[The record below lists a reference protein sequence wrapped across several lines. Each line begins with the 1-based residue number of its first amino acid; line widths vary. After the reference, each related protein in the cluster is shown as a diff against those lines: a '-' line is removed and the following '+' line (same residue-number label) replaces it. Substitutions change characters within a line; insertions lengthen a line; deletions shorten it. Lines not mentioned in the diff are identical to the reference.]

1 MKRQK
6 KNEEQG
12 SWMDTY
18 GDMVT
23 LLLCF
28 FVLLY
33 SISSVDQQQ
42 WINLVMSLNPN
53 AREQLE
59 TPHAQ
64 GEETMG
70 VETEVESVPGLMEKA
85 DFEDIY
91 EALMEAA
98 QNLGVQDQVTIS
110 KGEGYTFI
118 SFRDQVFFDGNSPTL
133 KDEGKEILDAFVDAM
148 APSASQIKEIQVLGH
163 TSQGSPDRPNN
174 VMTDRVLAAERSAQI
189 VAHIQMRDF
198 IEPAR
203 LVGMAFGQ
211 FRPIDT
217 FETAEGRAHNRR
229 AEILITETGSVERSL
244 SSYYKE
250 VYGSDTYGGWMS
262 EDVEE

>member
-1 MKRQK
+1 MKRK
-6 KNEEQG
+6 KNAGEMG

-33 SISSVDQQQ
+33 SISSVDQNK
-42 WINLVMSLNPN
+42 WINLILSLNPN
-53 AREQLE
+53 AQEALE
-59 TPHAQ
+59 EVHA
-64 GEETMG
+64 GGDETQG
-70 VETEVESVPGLMEKA
+70 VETSEEQTADEDMLPAES
-85 DFEDIY
+85 FEELY
-91 EALMEAA
+91 EALMAA
-98 QNLGVQDQVTIS
+98 AETLGVQDQVTIS
-110 KGEGYTFI
+110 KGDGFTFI
-118 SFRDQVFFDGNSPTL
+118 SFTDQVFFDGNSPNL
-133 KDEGKEILDAFVDAM
+133 KDEGKVILDGFVEAM
-148 APSASQIKEIQVLGH
+148 VPAADQIKEIQVLGH

-174 VMTDRVLAAERSAQI
+174 VMTDRVLSAERSAQI
-189 VAHIQMRDF
+189 VAYIQEKNF

-203 LVGMAFGQ
+203 LVGMSFGQ

-244 SSYYKE
+244 SSYYEE
-250 VYGSDTYGGWMS
+250 VYGSDAYGEWMN
-262 EDVEE
+262 E